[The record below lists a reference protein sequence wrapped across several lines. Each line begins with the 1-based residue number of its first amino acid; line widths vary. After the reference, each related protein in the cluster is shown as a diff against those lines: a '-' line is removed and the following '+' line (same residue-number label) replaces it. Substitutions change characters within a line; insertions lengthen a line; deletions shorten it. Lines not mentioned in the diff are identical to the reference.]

1 MGVDDQLVRKTDMD
15 SSNPLETLLDMFDS
29 LGESLE
35 NLARETGI
43 DRSPEHLKD
52 EATYHYHV
60 EIGVTMVLLVIIFV
74 MVFICLA
81 MRRRVNGDSDV
92 EDMKNI
98 LVDTPVKVSKRKS
111 VSKKASF
118 QYVGFRKPTSR
129 VVEIV

>member
-1 MGVDDQLVRKTDMD
+1 M
-15 SSNPLETLLDMFDS
+15 
-29 LGESLE
+29 
-35 NLARETGI
+35 
-43 DRSPEHLKD
+43 KD

-81 MRRRVNGDSDV
+81 MRRRRVNGDSDV

-98 LVDTPVKVSKRKS
+98 LVDTPVKVSRRKS

-129 VVEIV
+129 FVEIV